1 MIKKN
6 LSYADYAKKSFQ
18 NYLLRKLLI
27 IHMKTVTIQESVIA
41 INKGGGQFEIKVLPK
56 EVQFSSVD
64 AICAMDI
71 NKDGILDIVL
81 GGNEY
86 EFKPQFSRLDTNYG
100 SVLLGIKMELIHG
113 LLTLNQVSS

>member
-1 MIKKN
+1 MIK
-6 LSYADYAKKSFQ
+6 
-18 NYLLRKLLI
+18 
-27 IHMKTVTIQESVIA
+27 KTVTIQESVT

-56 EVQFSSVD
+56 EVQPPVD

-86 EFKPQFSRLDTNYG
+86 EFKPSFQG
-100 SVLLGIKMELIHG
+100 WILIM
-113 LLTLNQVSS
+113 VVC

>member
-1 MIKKN
+1 VVGNLKLKYCPKKFN
-6 LSYADYAKKSFQ
+6 L
-18 NYLLRKLLI
+18 L
-27 IHMKTVTIQESVIA
+27 
-41 INKGGGQFEIKVLPK
+41 
-56 EVQFSSVD
+56 D

-100 SVLLGIKMELIHG
+100 SVLIGNKNG
-113 LLTLNQVSS
+113 TYSWTLTLNQVSS

>member
-1 MIKKN
+1 
-6 LSYADYAKKSFQ
+6 
-18 NYLLRKLLI
+18 
-27 IHMKTVTIQESVIA
+27 MKTVTIQESVIT

-100 SVLLGIKMELIHG
+100 SVLLGNKNG
-113 LLTLNQVSS
+113 TYSWTPTLNQVSS

>member
-1 MIKKN
+1 VGNLKLKYCPKKFN
-6 LSYADYAKKSFQ
+6 L
-18 NYLLRKLLI
+18 
-27 IHMKTVTIQESVIA
+27 
-41 INKGGGQFEIKVLPK
+41 P
-56 EVQFSSVD
+56 VD

-100 SVLLGIKMELIHG
+100 SVLIGNKNG
-113 LLTLNQVSS
+113 TYSWTLTLNQVSS